1 MRTGSRDELSF
12 SVFIYGLVTFVVF
25 KNVRPESSQLLSLA
39 VIAGVAHE
47 DVVPIMERL
56 RKFA

>member
-1 MRTGSRDELSF
+1 M
-12 SVFIYGLVTFVVF
+12 IVTQHILED
-25 KNVRPESSQLLSLA
+25 VRSESSQLLSLA

-47 DVVPIMERL
+47 DVVPIIERL